1 MRCFDRE
8 QAQERVKSAQSITLD
23 NLGSLVARANDLDG
37 AAPWLPTDEAADVR
51 AAVAKIRA
59 MIAIAREA
67 EAILDQVNHRRR
79 VREAAQR
86 DENAAPDMKI
96 EMR

>member
-8 QAQERVKSAQSITLD
+8 QAEDRVNRAQAD
-23 NLGSLVARANDLDG
+23 ALGSISSLVSRATELDD
-37 AAPWLPTDEAADVR
+37 AAAWLPSDD
-51 AAVAKIRA
+51 AVDIRVVTAKTRA